1 VVEPFAYLAIKRSI
15 IMEQTFSINDF
26 VKIRSEYM
34 AGLDKYKEDWECY
47 NLYKECIVMHKLLDI
62 ENWFDAPVTQL
73 TIMVYKDFELSNN
86 ISRLNEYITWLGCK
100 CEKMFIQYFHD
111 NYTKILDANKSC
123 GSDWYD
129 TFSLISLTIEIN
141 RDNKICAIIEGF
153 DRCTGSYYHNEIL
166 LEENTIISIEREK
179 R

>member
-1 VVEPFAYLAIKRSI
+1 
-15 IMEQTFSINDF
+15 MEQVFSINDF
-26 VKIRSEYM
+26 VKIRSKYM
-34 AGLDKYKEDWECY
+34 AGLDKYKKDRECY
-47 NLYKECIVMHKLLDI
+47 NLYKECIIMHRLLDI
-62 ENWFDAPVTQL
+62 EPWLEEPVTNTQL

-100 CEKMFIQYFHD
+100 CEKMFIQYFRD
-111 NYTKILDANKSC
+111 NYTKILDATKSC
-123 GSDWYD
+123 GYDWYNSFD
-129 TFSLISLTIEIN
+129 LISLIIEIN

-153 DRCTGSYYHNEIL
+153 DRYMGSFYHNEIL